1 MSVEKTRADKL
12 KETGIKNFGSE
23 EAWRASRAAAGR
35 KGAAN
40 RKKPGG
46 FFKTAK
52 ENPELHRELSSRAGK
67 TSKRGKSADK
77 KTVTGQE
84 VVTGEAAS

>member
-1 MSVEKTRADKL
+1 MSERGEQL
-12 KETGIKNFGSE
+12 KEAGIRRFGSE
-23 EAWRASRAAAGR
+23 EAWRASRAAAGK

-52 ENPELHRELSSRAGK
+52 ENPELHRELSIKGGK
-67 TSKRGKSADK
+67 TSKRGTSADK

-84 VVTGEAAS
+84 VTTGEATS